1 MAKVKCHYLP
11 FIAGTG
17 NSTKFIRSCI
27 PLVSSSTNKLTSATQ
42 QYTEVTHQT
51 SQSLSHTIRN
61 LSTNSR
67 LFYIFQDSKT
77 RFQALCDLDYWPS
90 VKQHSRHMTFDTIN
104 ILTKF
109 DVPTAFPIV
118 AKPNLLEWPRIT
130 ISNGASYV
138 SSTYWNGRGTL
149 LQRLLRCII
158 CLN

>member
-1 MAKVKCHYLP
+1 
-11 FIAGTG
+11 
-17 NSTKFIRSCI
+17 
-27 PLVSSSTNKLTSATQ
+27 
-42 QYTEVTHQT
+42 
-51 SQSLSHTIRN
+51 
-61 LSTNSR
+61 
-67 LFYIFQDSKT
+67 
-77 RFQALCDLDYWPS
+77 
-90 VKQHSRHMTFDTIN
+90 MTFDTIN